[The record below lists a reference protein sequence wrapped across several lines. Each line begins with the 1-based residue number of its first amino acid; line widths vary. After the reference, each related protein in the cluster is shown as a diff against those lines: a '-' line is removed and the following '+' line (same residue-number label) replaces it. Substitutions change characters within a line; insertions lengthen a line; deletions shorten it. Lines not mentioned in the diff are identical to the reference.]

1 MLYLV
6 STVIGCFSIQVK
18 YTDLTAKDMWP
29 NMIFMSGVPT
39 TNKKRSFLFSKRR
52 TYFRFVYLI
61 Y

>member
-1 MLYLV
+1 MSYLV

-18 YTDLTAKDMWP
+18 YTVLTAKDMWP

-39 TNKKRSFLFSKRR
+39 TNKKRSFLFNK
-52 TYFRFVYLI
+52 YFRFVYLI